1 MDSYKTEATKRLQ
14 EQHILYHLK
23 ILSQQLE
30 ETKDELQDSSD
41 EYEKVSALIKLM
53 DELEEKI
60 NQLYL
65 ELEIIGN

>member
-1 MDSYKTEATKRLQ
+1 MKRLQ

-41 EYEKVSALIKLM
+41 EMVLALIKLLE
-53 DELEEKI
+53 ELEEKI

-65 ELEIIGN
+65 ELEIISIVNV